1 MKKLL
6 TNNIIFKI
14 ISVVFAIALWLIV
27 LNLDDPNTTKT
38 VSNIPVTIT
47 NESAITGQ
55 NMVYKIVQGDVAK
68 VSVTGPRSIV
78 DKLTSSDFVAT
89 ADFNLLSQTNAV
101 PITVELKK
109 EYSNRENVTVTNK
122 TYSMRLEIEE
132 IEEKEFEIKVK
143 NTGET
148 AENYVIFNNTLSDR
162 TVVVSAPRSLM
173 NTIAGVVVYVK
184 ANGNTSDF
192 QTEATFVY
200 LDSSGR
206 EIKVSQDD
214 IKTNI
219 DSVVVNSKVLY
230 SKDIAIGDSF
240 EEVLVDGY
248 SIVKKEYSEQTV
260 KLVGNKSTLENMG
273 SLNIPSALLGF
284 DENKKDYSIE
294 CDIQSILP
302 ENIYVYESGKKIN
315 ISLHIDKTTV
325 KTYVIDVKKLALTNI
340 PEGYDASIVSKGTFT
355 YELSGYSD
363 VLRDYNTQDTYSVSL
378 EGLTEGTA
386 SVPVTIEVY
395 DGIQQVGECLVEV
408 SLKKSDDETTT
419 ETTEGV
425 TSNRED
431 ETTTSDNSQGHLENT
446 TSANN

>member
-1 MKKLL
+1 ML
-6 TNNIIFKI
+6 F
-14 ISVVFAIALWLIV
+14 
-27 LNLDDPNTTKT
+27 
-38 VSNIPVTIT
+38 
-47 NESAITGQ
+47 
-55 NMVYKIVQGDVAK
+55 
-68 VSVTGPRSIV
+68 RS
-78 DKLTSSDFVAT
+78 
-89 ADFNLLSQTNAV
+89 
-101 PITVELKK
+101 
-109 EYSNRENVTVTNK
+109 
-122 TYSMRLEIEE
+122 
-132 IEEKEFEIKVK
+132 
-143 NTGET
+143 
-148 AENYVIFNNTLSDR
+148 
-162 TVVVSAPRSLM
+162 
-173 NTIAGVVVYVK
+173 VYVK

-315 ISLHIDKTTV
+315 I
-325 KTYVIDVKKLALTNI
+325 
-340 PEGYDASIVSKGTFT
+340 
-355 YELSGYSD
+355 
-363 VLRDYNTQDTYSVSL
+363 
-378 EGLTEGTA
+378 
-386 SVPVTIEVY
+386 
-395 DGIQQVGECLVEV
+395 
-408 SLKKSDDETTT
+408 
-419 ETTEGV
+419 
-425 TSNRED
+425 
-431 ETTTSDNSQGHLENT
+431 
-446 TSANN
+446 